1 MQLKFVRK
9 PKRSSLFS
17 YNMHET
23 MVHLEEV
30 AKIDGPGRMSE
41 SFFPADFV
49 EVGDDVL
56 ARRLVHV
63 AQGHED
69 AGQAAVP
76 V

>member
-1 MQLKFVRK
+1 
-9 PKRSSLFS
+9 
-17 YNMHET
+17 

-69 AGQAAVP
+69 AGQSTVP
-76 V
+76 VWLLLVMVYGPGKEVKIMYN